1 MIRRASLLRGGVKE
15 SITYHQASYANLLNF
30 VKNKQDGRDDIFSV
44 IMAIENA
51 KKSNLKA
58 WVLKSGKLKEQDI
71 GKYEN
76 VFIEGLQEVEAFLK
90 KEKLV

>member
-1 MIRRASLLRGGVKE
+1 MIRRASLLRGVKE

-51 KKSNLKA
+51 KK
-58 WVLKSGKLKEQDI
+58 VI
-71 GKYEN
+71 
-76 VFIEGLQEVEAFLK
+76 
-90 KEKLV
+90 